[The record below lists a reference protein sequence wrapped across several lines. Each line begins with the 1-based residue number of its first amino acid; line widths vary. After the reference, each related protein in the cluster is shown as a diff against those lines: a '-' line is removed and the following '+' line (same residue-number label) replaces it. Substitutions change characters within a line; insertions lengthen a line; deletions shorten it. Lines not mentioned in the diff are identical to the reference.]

1 MGHLF
6 QLHQHLAVEG
16 QLRITDM
23 STGNDVTRE
32 VFGQL
37 QKVGLGN
44 WEAPL
49 YCRPTAHPPLRPT
62 GPSPMPSPNRPTS
75 SPPYHYQ
82 FVDLNSCIREY
93 ASEMER
99 LAPLLNARM
108 NHEAREDERRD
119 REAIAD
125 EEARRARLH
134 GLHAMM

>member
-1 MGHLF
+1 
-6 QLHQHLAVEG
+6 
-16 QLRITDM
+16 M

-37 QKVGLGN
+37 QK
-44 WEAPL
+44 
-49 YCRPTAHPPLRPT
+49 
-62 GPSPMPSPNRPTS
+62 
-75 SPPYHYQ
+75 